1 MTAVIKTRLWSAWIR
16 AWALVCGL
24 WLASDGQALA
34 GAPDPAL
41 YNVPEIAFCETGAG
55 HDTTGCRW
63 QSVKLP
69 HRWTPSTGES
79 GQGVYWLQWP
89 QAPTGQTALLARRL
103 SLHGQLQLPDGTRVR
118 PNFPDGKLWRYWP
131 VVFMMPVPEGTP
143 EGPFEVLLQVEGHA
157 AMKNGLGDLH
167 WGDEAAVRV
176 VQARQQ
182 FERVTSVLAL
192 AAASVLA
199 GLLGLVP
206 SHFRHSAGQ
215 MMFCIATLSL
225 IAGLRMGLNFVTDPP
240 LDWQPWSALNLSML
254 TAISVLEISVLALY
268 LVRHSL
274 RVLLAALCTWLVL
287 SLSFFNLPAG
297 WIYRVAET
305 GFMVFTLTAVLLL
318 TVLVL
323 RLRKR
328 PEALGW
334 SLVLIYLLLI
344 GLTIH
349 DLALHLSRA
358 SISGGYLLIWLM
370 PVLLMLMTGLMMRH
384 LDQQHL
390 LENAL
395 QRETVQREDLLRDLH
410 DGIGS
415 RLVALAFHARQ
426 IQSNSPLAE
435 EIQSLMRELQLIQGA
450 VRTAPKTLGAVLADA
465 RHLYAH
471 LGGGQLPLHWDIDED
486 CAGLTLQAEQVI
498 AVHRILDEAVAN
510 ALKHAQP
517 QTIQVQLSPAKPPW
531 SARLTIDNDGHGHF
545 EHRASGGLR
554 NIALRAQRAG
564 LDLRAY
570 EVGSIKRVEVCLAHK
585 QTPTW
590 YGQLLLMWQRGQPG
604 RDAQSSVSDL
614 K

>member
-1 MTAVIKTRLWSAWIR
+1 MAAVKKTRSWTAWAG

-24 WLASDGQALA
+24 WLPGFGHALA
-34 GAPDPAL
+34 SSPGHGLHDI
-41 YNVPEIAFCETGAG
+41 PEVAFCETGAG
-55 HDTTGCRW
+55 YDTGDCRW
-63 QSVKLP
+63 QSVQLP

-79 GQGVYWLQWP
+79 GQGVYRLQWP
-89 QAPTGQTALLARRL
+89 QAPAGQTALLAQRL
-103 SLHGQLQLPDGTRVR
+103 SLHGQLQLADGRQVQPD
-118 PNFPDGKLWRYWP
+118 FPGGKLWRYWP
-131 VVFMMPVPEGTP
+131 VVFVVPTP
-143 EGPFEVLLQVEGHA
+143 EPSQGGPFEVLLQVQGHA
-157 AMKNGLGDLH
+157 AMKNGLGDLR
-167 WGDEAAVRV
+167 WGDEAAVRA

-182 FERVTSVLAL
+182 FESVTVVLAL

-199 GLLGLVP
+199 GFLGLVP

-240 LDWQPWSALNLSML
+240 LDWQSWSALNLSML
-254 TAISVLEISVLALY
+254 TAISLLEVSVLALY

-274 RVLLAALCTWLVL
+274 RVLLAGLCIWLGL
-287 SLSFFNLPAG
+287 SLGFFTLPPD

-318 TVLVL
+318 TALVL

-358 SISGGYLLIWLM
+358 SIASGYLLIWLM
-370 PVLLMLMTGLMMRH
+370 PLLLMLMTGLMMRH

-395 QRETVQREDLLRDLH
+395 QRETLQREDLLRDLH

-426 IQSNSPLAE
+426 IQSNNPLAE

-450 VRTAPKTLGAVLADA
+450 VRTGPKTLGAVLADA
-465 RHLYAH
+465 RHLYSH

-486 CAGLTLQAEQVI
+486 CASLTLQAEQVI

-510 ALKHAQP
+510 ALKHAQARM
-517 QTIQVQLSPAKPPW
+517 IQIQLSPAKPPW

-570 EVGSIKRVEVCLAHK
+570 ELDSIKRVEVGFAWRQAPSWRRSLLWIWQQALA
-585 QTPTW
+585 
-590 YGQLLLMWQRGQPG
+590 R
-604 RDAQSSVSDL
+604 L
-614 K
+614 KPRRSC